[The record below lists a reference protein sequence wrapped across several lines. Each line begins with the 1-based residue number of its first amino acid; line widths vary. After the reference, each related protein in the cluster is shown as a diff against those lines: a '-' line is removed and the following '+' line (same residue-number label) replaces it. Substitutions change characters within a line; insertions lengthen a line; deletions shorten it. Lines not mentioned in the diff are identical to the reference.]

1 MAGITLDVLG
11 PTVIRRDG
19 EPVGLRPRERDV
31 LAALALRHP
40 QPVSVL
46 ELSELLWTV
55 PPASDTKTLQNHVAR
70 IRRELGAQMIRT
82 VGSGYALDPSCQL
95 DIVAFHTARAAASRS
110 ASVMDHRGAHLQ
122 LEHALRLVRG
132 EPFADLEATAGVL
145 SARRQCEQALG
156 EAADAQLMALLRLGD
171 VAASTATATGLPIG
185 VREQRAVLVALAY
198 YRGGRRLDA
207 LRTLHGCRQALR
219 DAGLAPGEPLLRLE
233 RSLLADEPRLMS
245 DDVSAF
251 IDLAA
256 ATGVALGAA
265 VLVGRERELEQLNAL
280 LSARFDRVDAAPAV
294 VVCGPQGI
302 GKSAVCAR
310 VALQARLSGWT
321 VVETARLTPVEVIAT
336 IELSPDRPLLLV
348 VEAADEYQPADWQQL
363 AAAAGARTMLM
374 ATRQARPTGDVTTV
388 ELGPLSRDAVEQ
400 LIEVTVG
407 VARGAAAPEVVD
419 AVLAGSGGVPALVV
433 ELAIES
439 GQQLS
444 PSGLARRLVDGLGD
458 TARAVAAMAA
468 VATAPVRA
476 ATLLAAC
483 TRDGVHADEREVAEC
498 VARRVMLELDDG
510 QLTCRDDE
518 LRAALMAGLGSDR
531 VARARRAWIEQHD
544 ADGDAPIAI
553 ADHVAELP
561 DWPEHDARARFDAAT
576 AAASSAVR
584 YDVALLNARRAH
596 SAALQALGG
605 DDPDV
610 LRREVDITGLM
621 RLTLDMSY
629 YDLQWALV
637 DRLTAAG
644 DTTNLLRLVG
654 LMCSMGAS
662 SEAGALDA
670 RLVALVDEVFRLP
683 ADHAP
688 RAVAAA
694 RATNFFALAD
704 GVRARWLAEIALA
717 DSAAAD
723 DEALRLFCIQCADLG
738 LGHPDDWPR
747 RVALGRES
755 VALAE
760 RLDDDVDRASAMQ
773 LVFAGQV
780 QFADPMCRATLDRM
794 KAIARR
800 LELPLLNWIE
810 GYLRG
815 ALLHIEDRLDE
826 CEVHIGEIRSLVPLP
841 ASRLDAVYFGQL
853 FAVRVGQGRIEEMAE
868 PLERL
873 VSEQPLFGLWRGFR
887 AWTMATTDTA
897 RAARLLDE
905 LGDGADLSP
914 DLGWAATMYSIARA
928 AALVGDAERC
938 ERVLQRLSP
947 YSGRMAW
954 MGHGIV
960 GPIDLA
966 VAELQLAMGN
976 ADAAQQHLAL
986 AEQTVWRLHAPV
998 FRPEL
1003 AAFSASL
1010 DAAGQS

>member
-11 PTVIRRDG
+11 PTIIRRDG
-19 EPVGLRPRERDV
+19 EPVALRPRERDV

-70 IRRELGAQMIRT
+70 IRRELGAHVIRT

-95 DIVAFHTARAAASRS
+95 DVVAFHTARGAASRS

-145 SARRQCEQALG
+145 SARRQCEQAIG

-171 VAASTATATGLPIG
+171 VAASLTTATGLAIG

-256 ATGVALGAA
+256 ATGGALGAA
-265 VLVGRERELEQLNAL
+265 VLVGRDRELEQLNAL

-294 VVCGPQGI
+294 VVCGQKGV

-321 VVETARLTPVEVIAT
+321 VVETVRLTPAEVVAT

-348 VEAADEYQPADWQQL
+348 VEEADEYRPADWQQV
-363 AAAAGARTMLM
+363 AVAAGARTMVM
-374 ATRQARPTGDVTTV
+374 ATRAARPAGDVTTI
-388 ELGPLSRDAVEQ
+388 ELGPLARDAVEQ

-407 VARGAAAPEVVD
+407 IARGAVAPEVVD
-419 AVLAGSGGVPALVV
+419 AVLAGSGGVSALVI

-439 GQQLS
+439 AQQLD
-444 PSGLARRLVDGLGD
+444 PSGLARRLVDGLGEA
-458 TARAVAAMAA
+458 ARAVAAMAA

-476 ATLLAAC
+476 TTLLAAC
-483 TRDGVHADEREVAEC
+483 ARDGVHADEREVAEC
-498 VARRVMLELDDG
+498 VARRVLLELDDG

-518 LRAALMAGLGSDR
+518 LRAALVSSLGSDR
-531 VARARRAWIEQHD
+531 VAHARHAWIEQHD
-544 ADGDAPIAI
+544 TDGDAAIAI
-553 ADHVAELP
+553 ADHVAQLP
-561 DWPEHDARARFDAAT
+561 DWPTQDAIERFDAAT
-576 AAASSAVR
+576 AAASSTVR

-596 SAALQALGG
+596 RIALEARGAE
-605 DDPDV
+605 DSDV
-610 LRREVDITGLM
+610 LRREVEITGLM
-621 RLTLDMSY
+621 RLNVDLSY
-629 YDLQWALV
+629 YDRQWVLV
-637 DRLTAAG
+637 DRLTELG

-654 LMCSMGAS
+654 SMCSTGAS
-662 SEAGALDA
+662 SEAGVLDE
-670 RLVALVDEVFRLP
+670 RLVALVDTVFHLP
-683 ADHAP
+683 ADPSH

-704 GVRARWLAEIALA
+704 GARARWLAEIALA

-755 VALAE
+755 AALAE
-760 RLDDDVDRASAMQ
+760 RLNDDVDRASAMQ

-780 QFADPMCRATLDRM
+780 QFGDPMCRATLDRM
-794 KAIARR
+794 HAIARR
-800 LELPLLNWIE
+800 LNLPLLNWIE
-810 GYLRG
+810 GYLQG
-815 ALLHIEDRLDE
+815 ALLHIEGRLDE
-826 CEVHIGEIRSLVPLP
+826 CEAHIGEIRSFVPLP
-841 ASRLDAVYFGQL
+841 ASRLEAVYVGQL
-853 FAVRVGQGRIEEMAE
+853 FAVRVGQGRMGEMAE

-873 VSEQPLFGLWRGFR
+873 VVEQPLFGVWRGFR
-887 AWTMATTDTA
+887 VWAIATSDTS

-905 LGDGADLSP
+905 LHEGAVLSP
-914 DLGWAATMYSIARA
+914 DLAWAATMYSIARA
-928 AALVGDAERC
+928 AALVGDADRC
-938 ERVLQRLSP
+938 ERVLQRLAP

-966 VAELQLAMGN
+966 LAELQLALGDP
-976 ADAAQQHLAL
+976 DAARQHLRL
-986 AEQTVWRLHAPV
+986 AERIVWRLHAPV
-998 FRPEL
+998 FQPEL
-1003 AAFSASL
+1003 AGLRERLGVFS
-1010 DAAGQS
+1010 